1 MPHCQYFLLLL
12 LSLATVSCWPSY
24 EEPNKSDL
32 CVNRD
37 EPKSCSYQL
46 RVKHYGD
53 ESCLF
58 EKIESPRREKEC
70 VMEPHTQLFPPQ
82 DLPFR
87 LSARN
92 RTNWSSLI
100 VPGFNISFPNQ
111 TSQSL
116 TFRFHRHSIPEM
128 NLCRKVALHNLALP
142 LHDTI
147 FWDCEI
153 FERTFIDSQLNL
165 TVLDSTG
172 RGGLYTFIVPD
183 GNRIDPDGTELKDW
197 HVFHYLHLEHIQR
210 NRNVPVTLQ
219 LAPFTNLTYNVSLI
233 YCQDGFS
240 CSHPILKDNCTVK
253 EPESMNFHKENRPHE
268 TVVFSVQEPGI
279 YKITTQISSTHCPA
293 QLCYISDSPRFVVP
307 CNMTLEYLIITSVG
321 IFIILLMFGLS
332 LYELRQKRKVMYTAL
347 RENLKKPK
355 LLLVYHCTTIDSFE
369 LVKKIAIFLQEA
381 SLISPVMIDFD
392 YTGQSPKK
400 WMSEQ
405 METADRVL
413 FFVPE
418 DLKGESVMPIKNQW
432 FYACLYINQ
441 YINKAATALIPSS
454 APVPHQ
460 IRHLKRF
467 QLLYDLPSL
476 VTWLHDG
483 TFLERWFLWPSL
495 LEMADNEK
503 NISISL
509 IDLRRA
515 LKHRSIH
522 QSSLNDILELRPCKE
537 EPLTKEY
544 YKTEEAQ
551 LSSAHNPTPSHA
563 YPSCLSSYVNM
574 DEKPDLI
581 MPGCE
586 FDSDIISVDGVCA

>member
-1 MPHCQYFLLLL
+1 
-12 LSLATVSCWPSY
+12 
-24 EEPNKSDL
+24 
-32 CVNRD
+32 
-37 EPKSCSYQL
+37 
-46 RVKHYGD
+46 
-53 ESCLF
+53 
-58 EKIESPRREKEC
+58 
-70 VMEPHTQLFPPQ
+70 
-82 DLPFR
+82 
-87 LSARN
+87 
-92 RTNWSSLI
+92 
-100 VPGFNISFPNQ
+100 
-111 TSQSL
+111 
-116 TFRFHRHSIPEM
+116 M
-128 NLCRKVALHNLALP
+128 NCDK
-142 LHDTI
+142 
-147 FWDCEI
+147 
-153 FERTFIDSQLNL
+153 
-165 TVLDSTG
+165 
-172 RGGLYTFIVPD
+172 
-183 GNRIDPDGTELKDW
+183 
-197 HVFHYLHLEHIQR
+197 
-210 NRNVPVTLQ
+210 
-219 LAPFTNLTYNVSLI
+219 
-233 YCQDGFS
+233 
-240 CSHPILKDNCTVK
+240 
-253 EPESMNFHKENRPHE
+253 
-268 TVVFSVQEPGI
+268 
-279 YKITTQISSTHCPA
+279 
-293 QLCYISDSPRFVVP
+293 
-307 CNMTLEYLIITSVG
+307 
-321 IFIILLMFGLS
+321 
-332 LYELRQKRKVMYTAL
+332 KRKVMYTAL

-563 YPSCLSSYVNM
+563 YPSCLSSYVNL

-586 FDSDIISVDGVCA
+586 FDSDIISVNGVCA